1 MIKTDE
7 PKQKNSMRHCR
18 AKYSNSTQ
26 PFNYR
31 VAVLALAATALLS
44 ACGSP
49 GGTKQEPVISPVV
62 DEPLQ
67 SISGNVY
74 ELPPSEFSGQFL
86 RAEQSLFEFDW
97 MTAESILATV
107 PVEQTSIT
115 DEQYLGYMQAR
126 IHYIRG
132 DQAAAYE
139 NLRSL
144 GQTTR
149 DPAIRHKIISFQRY
163 MYSLS
168 GSYLHSAQ
176 LGDQLL
182 SQAGPGAESDT
193 VRRNIWKDLQRVEAA
208 QLRSAMNTTADQ
220 QWLGW
225 LELAL
230 INRGNPQQ
238 KSALQ
243 QWRNSH
249 PLHPA
254 ATVLPGGLDFLLND
268 TVATEKVALLL
279 PLSGRLAP
287 AAQAVRDGYLAA
299 YYADRTAGRGGSDVE
314 IVDVLAF
321 SSVTEAYH
329 SAIAG
334 GAGFVVGPLSKA
346 AVEELGRLPN
356 RQVPV
361 LALNQTDNIL
371 PPGDTALVQLAL
383 APEDEAAQIASL
395 AFGQGARAALVIRPA
410 GAWGNKV
417 EQALKK
423 KWQSLGGKVSAT
435 ATYSSREDYSNSMSA
450 AMNLP
455 ASEQRARG
463 VRSMLATNV
472 EFTPRRR
479 QDLDVVFLLSR
490 SGVEARSLKP
500 LLAYHYAFDLP
511 VYATSN
517 IYRGTADS
525 RDQDL
530 NGINMVEIPWLLG
543 SNPGTRAAI
552 ARGGTG
558 SDAYTR
564 LNALGADAYL
574 LQLNFSALR
583 AGEDML
589 IRGNTGLLSLTPQ
602 LHIQRELK
610 RATFDGGKLVAQ

>member
-7 PKQKNSMRHCR
+7 PKQKNNMRHHR
-18 AKYSNSTQ
+18 AKYSYS
-26 PFNYR
+26 PPSFKYR
-31 VAVLALAATALLS
+31 VAALALTAAALLS
-44 ACGSP
+44 ACESP
-49 GGTKQEPVISPVV
+49 GGTKQEPVLSPVI
-62 DEPLQ
+62 DEPGQ
-67 SISGNVY
+67 VVTGIGHK
-74 ELPPSEFSGQFL
+74 LPPSEFSGQFL

-97 MTAESILATV
+97 MTAESHLATI
-107 PVEQTSIT
+107 PAEQTSVT
-115 DEQYLGYMQAR
+115 DDQYLGYMQAR
-126 IHYIRG
+126 IAYIRG
-132 DQAAAYE
+132 DQAKTQRA
-139 NLRSL
+139 LRAL
-144 GQTTR
+144 EPTTR
-149 DPAIRHKIISFQRY
+149 DPAIRHKIMRFQRY
-163 MYSLS
+163 IYSLS

-182 SQAGPGAESDT
+182 RQAGLGAESDT
-193 VRRNIWKDLQRVEAA
+193 VRRNIWKDLQRVKAA

-230 INRGNPQQ
+230 ISRGGPEQ
-238 KSALQ
+238 KSAVQ

-249 PLHPA
+249 SLHPA
-254 ATVLPGGLDFLLND
+254 ATVLPGGMDYLLDD
-268 TVATEKVALLL
+268 AVAAGKVALIL

-287 AAQAVRDGYLAA
+287 AARAARDGYLAA
-299 YYADRTAGRGGSDVE
+299 YYADRTTDRGGSDVE
-314 IVDVLAF
+314 IIDILAF
-321 SSVTEAYH
+321 SSVTDAYH

-346 AVEELGRLPN
+346 AVEELGRLPI
-356 RQVPV
+356 RTVPV
-361 LALNQTDNIL
+361 LALNQIDRTL
-371 PPGDTALVQLAL
+371 PPSDTALVQLAL

-395 AFGQGARAALVIRPA
+395 AFGQGARAALIIRPA

-417 EQALKK
+417 GQALKK

-463 VRSMLATNV
+463 VRSMLATKV

-500 LLAYHYAFDLP
+500 LLAYHYASDLP
-511 VYATSN
+511 VYAISN
-517 IYRGTADS
+517 IYRGMTDS

-543 SNPGTRAAI
+543 SHAGARAAI
-552 ARGGTG
+552 TSSGTG
-558 SDAYTR
+558 SNAYTR

-574 LQLNFSALR
+574 LQSNFSALR
-583 AGEDML
+583 AGEELL

-602 LHIQRELK
+602 LHIHRELE

>member
-1 MIKTDE
+1 
-7 PKQKNSMRHCR
+7 MRHLPT
-18 AKYSNSTQ
+18 KYSYSTQ
-26 PFNYR
+26 SFKYR
-31 VAVLALAATALLS
+31 AAALALAITALLS

-49 GGTKQEPVISPVV
+49 GGTRQEPVLSPVV
-62 DEPLQ
+62 DEPPQ
-67 SISGNVY
+67 AVSGSVY
-74 ELPPSEFSGQFL
+74 ELPPSEFSAQFL

-97 MTAESILATV
+97 MSAESLLETIPT
-107 PVEQTSIT
+107 EQTSVT
-115 DEQYLGYMQAR
+115 DGQYLGYMRAR
-126 IHYIRG
+126 IAYIRG
-132 DQAAAYE
+132 DQTAAYE
-139 NLRSL
+139 KLRTL
-144 GQTTR
+144 AQTTH
-149 DPAIRHKIISFQRY
+149 DPAIRHKIMSFQRY

-176 LGDQLL
+176 LGDQRLRRVV
-182 SQAGPGAESDT
+182 PGAESDT
-193 VRRNIWKDLQRVEAA
+193 VRRNIWRDLQRVETA

-230 INRGNPQQ
+230 INQGSPAQ

-254 ATVLPGGLDFLLND
+254 AAVLPGGMDYLLDD
-268 TVATEKVALLL
+268 TVAAEKVALLL

-299 YYADRTAGRGGSDVE
+299 YYANRAAGSGSSDVD
-314 IVDVLAF
+314 IIDVLAF

-334 GAGFVVGPLSKA
+334 GAEFIVGPLSKQ

-361 LALNQTDNIL
+361 LALNQIDNTL

-383 APEDEAAQIASL
+383 APGDEAAQIASL
-395 AFGQGARAALVIRPA
+395 AFGQGARAALIIRPA
-410 GAWGNKV
+410 GVWGNKV

-423 KWQSLGGKVSAT
+423 QWHSLGGKVSAT

-463 VRSMLATNV
+463 VRSMLATSV

-500 LLAYHYAFDLP
+500 LLAYHYASDLP

-517 IYRGTADS
+517 IYRGSPDS

-543 SNPGTRAAI
+543 SNPARAAI
-552 ARGGTG
+552 ASGGTG

-574 LQLNFSALR
+574 LQSNFSALR

-602 LHIQRELK
+602 LHIHRELE